1 MPSAAPTPPAQ
12 PAQQAGTFTDPYR
25 AYNFKLEIQGV
36 TQGHFVDMSGLSVKV
51 QSIKY
56 REGGNNQ
63 VVHSLAGPVEY
74 GDVTLHYGLTSSR
87 ELWDWLMTAVRGRVE
102 RKNVS
107 ILMLD
112 SEGTAEVMRWNLI
125 GAWPS
130 QWQGTRLDAI
140 GREIAIEALTLVFE
154 TLERG

>member
-1 MPSAAPTPPAQ
+1 MPSAAPVAPQ
-12 PAQQAGTFTDPYR
+12 SAQQAGTFTDPYR

-36 TQGHFVDMSGLSVKV
+36 TQGHFTEISGMSIKV
-51 QSIKY
+51 QPIKY

-63 VVHSLAGPVEY
+63 VVHSLAGQVEY
-74 GDVTLHYGLTSSR
+74 GDVTLRYGLTSSR
-87 ELWDWLMTAVRGRVE
+87 ELWDWLLTAVQGKVE
-102 RKNVS
+102 RRNVS

-112 SEGTAEVMRWNLI
+112 SEGSTEVMRWNLI

-130 QWQGTRLDAI
+130 QWQGTRLDAL

>member
-1 MPSAAPTPPAQ
+1 MPSAAPVTPA
-12 PAQQAGTFTDPYR
+12 PAQQAGTFIDPYR

-36 TQGHFVDMSGLSVKV
+36 TQGHFTEISGLSIKV
-51 QSIKY
+51 QPIKY

-63 VVHSLAGPVEY
+63 IVHSLAGQVEY

-87 ELWDWLMTAVRGRVE
+87 ELWDWLLTAVRGKVE
-102 RKNVS
+102 RRNVS

-130 QWQGTRLDAI
+130 QWQGTRLDAL

-154 TLERG
+154 SLERG